1 MAQYQNG
8 IAPFPHLVRNIERF
22 SISNKPNIPYPQSLT
37 THHRKHSKKKAIL
50 LINKDC
56 SFLLE

>member
-22 SISNKPNIPYPQSLT
+22 SISNKPNIPYPQSLA
-37 THHRKHSKKKAIL
+37 THPLKHSKKAIL

-56 SFLLE
+56 SLLLE